1 MSTQRKLAA
10 LPFDVRPGEV
20 AHNLAI
26 VRDAVEQTADAG
38 AQLLLLPEKWTTSF
52 LPSYDAAMLEQSEGA
67 LAEVHALAEEQGITV
82 VGSAPAGQ
90 GSNGKP
96 YNQVHALGVGG
107 FHRPYAKRVLF
118 SPTGE
123 GRQVARG
130 EGRGQATDTAA
141 GRCMALV
148 CYDLRFP
155 ELTRDAFYDPVDFL
169 LVPAQWPHP
178 RTAVWELLCRGRA
191 AENQQWLL
199 SCNRAGQAGLDGKH
213 LMDFPGTALLVD
225 PYGEVAARRDDGGLL
240 IAEADLAVAA
250 ECRKRVPCFRDLKM
264 AGLVPPHVDSP
275 ESTQETG
282 AGDR

>member
-1 MSTQRKLAA
+1 MSTKRKLAA

-20 AHNLAI
+20 AQNFSVVCDGVKQA
-26 VRDAVEQTADAG
+26 AAAG
-38 AQLLLLPEKWTTSF
+38 AGLMLLPEKWTTGF
-52 LPSYDAAMLEQSEGA
+52 LPSYTCAMLAESEA
-67 LAEVHALAEEQGITV
+67 ALVEIHDLAEDLAITV
-82 VGSAPAGQ
+82 VGSAPAGE
-90 GSNGKP
+90 GLNGKP
-96 YNQVHALGVGG
+96 YNQVHVLGVGG
-107 FHRPYAKRVLF
+107 LRRPYAKRVLF

-130 EGRGQATDTAA
+130 EERPQQIESAVGL
-141 GRCMALV
+141 CMALI

-155 ELTRDAFYDPVDFL
+155 ELTRDAFYQPVDFL

-225 PYGEVAARRDDGGLL
+225 PYGEIVARCDNGGLL
-240 IAEADLAVAA
+240 IAEADLALAA
-250 ECRKRVPCFRDLKM
+250 ECQKRVPCLRDLKM
-264 AGLVPPHVDSP
+264 AGLIPPHVFSPDSTR
-275 ESTQETG
+275 EDE

>member
-1 MSTQRKLAA
+1 MSTERKLAA

-26 VRDAVEQTADAG
+26 VREAIAQAADAG
-38 AQLLLLPEKWTTSF
+38 AGLLLLPEKWTTSF
-52 LPSYDAAMLEQSEGA
+52 LPRYDEAVLAESESA
-67 LAEVHALAEEQGITV
+67 LAEAHRLAEQHAVTV
-82 VGSAPAGQ
+82 IGSAPSCKGP
-90 GSNGKP
+90 NGKP
-96 YNQVHALGVGG
+96 YNQVHHLGMGG
-107 FHRPYAKRVLF
+107 WHRPYAKRVLF

-130 EGRGQATDTAA
+130 EGRPCALASAIGKAVT
-141 GRCMALV
+141 LV

-155 ELTRDAFYDPVDFL
+155 ELTREAFYEQADFL

-178 RTAVWELLCRGRA
+178 RTAIWELLCRGRA

-199 SCNRAGQAGLDGKH
+199 SCNRAGRAGLDGKH
-213 LMDFPGTALLVD
+213 IMDFPGTALLVD
-225 PYGEVAARRDDGGLL
+225 PYGEVVARRDDGGML

-250 ECRKRVPCFRDLKM
+250 ECRKRVPCLRDLKL
-264 AGLVPPHVDSP
+264 AGLVPPHIESRD
-275 ESTQETG
+275 STQESG

>member
-1 MSTQRKLAA
+1 MSTPRKLAA

-20 AHNLAI
+20 AYNLAL
-26 VRDAVEQTADAG
+26 VRGAIEQAADAG
-38 AQLLLLPEKWTTSF
+38 AGLLLLPEKWTTSF
-52 LPSYDAAMLEQSEGA
+52 LPSYDAATIAASEAA
-67 LAEVHALAEEQGITV
+67 LQEAHALAASLELTV
-82 VGSAPAGQ
+82 VGSAPS
-90 GSNGKP
+90 GSGPNGKP
-96 YNQVHALGVGG
+96 YNQVHHLGAGG
-107 FHRPYAKRVLF
+107 LHRPYSKRVLF

-130 EGRGQATDTAA
+130 EGRAQAIETAVGA
-141 GRCMALV
+141 GMTLV

-155 ELTRDAFYDPVDFL
+155 ELTRDAFYQQVDFL

-213 LMDFPGTALLVD
+213 LMDFPGTALLID
-225 PYGEVAARRDDGGLL
+225 PYGEVAARRDDGGML
-240 IAEADLAVAA
+240 IAEADLAVSA
-250 ECRKRVPCFRDLKM
+250 ECRKRVPCLRDLKM
-264 AGLVPPHVDSP
+264 ASLVPPHVDSP

>member
-20 AHNLAI
+20 ANNLAT
-26 VRDAVEQTADAG
+26 VRAAVEESAAAG
-38 AQLLLLPEKWTTSF
+38 ASLLLLPEKWTTSF
-52 LPSYDAAMLEQSEGA
+52 LPSYDAAMLEESEHA
-67 LAEVHALAEEQGITV
+67 LAQVHALAEAQGITV
-82 VGSAPAGQ
+82 VGSAPAGR
-90 GSNGKP
+90 GPNGKP

-107 FHRPYAKRVLF
+107 LQRPYAKRVLF

-130 EGRGQATDTAA
+130 EGRAQATETAA

-155 ELTRDAFYDPVDFL
+155 ELTRDAFYQPVDFL

-178 RTAVWELLCRGRA
+178 RTAVWELLCRCRA

-250 ECRKRVPCFRDLKM
+250 ECRKRVPCLRDLKM

-275 ESTQETG
+275 ESTQESG